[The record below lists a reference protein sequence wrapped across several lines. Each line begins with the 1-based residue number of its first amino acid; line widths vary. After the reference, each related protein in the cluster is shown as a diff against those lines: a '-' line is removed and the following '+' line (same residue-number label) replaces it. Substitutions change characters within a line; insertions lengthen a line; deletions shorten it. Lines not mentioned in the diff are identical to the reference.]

1 MLPCGQ
7 RAGARWSGR
16 RRRTRGST
24 HVVRS
29 AARAEPRR
37 RARGAADESVDVFIE
52 IPRGSRAKYELDRSS
67 GHIRLDRVLFSSV
80 HYPADYG
87 FVMDT
92 VGGDGDPLDAVVIV
106 EEPTFPGCVV
116 RARPIGTLF
125 MRDSKGEDEKILAVP
140 VGDPRFDEIRRLGDL
155 APHWQKEVETF
166 FATYKS
172 LDSDDTDVGGRHD
185 AKTAWRV
192 TD

>member
-7 RAGARWSGR
+7 RARSRWSWR

-52 IPRGSRAKYELDRSS
+52 IPRGSRTKYELDRSS

-87 FVMDT
+87 FVVDT
-92 VGGDGDPLDAVVIV
+92 LGGDGDPLDAIVVV
-106 EEPTFPGCVV
+106 EEPTFPGCIVP
-116 RARPIGTLF
+116 ARPIGTLG
-125 MRDSKGEDEKILAVP
+125 MRDEKGDDEKILTVP
-140 VGDPRFDEIRRLGDL
+140 AGDPRFAQVRDL
-155 APHWQKEVETF
+155 
-166 FATYKS
+166 
-172 LDSDDTDVGGRHD
+172 
-185 AKTAWRV
+185 
-192 TD
+192 